1 MILQNKY
8 FNSSILVFIFILGCI
23 VAFTR
28 GSNFSDGDAY
38 SVIVAYL
45 NFFNEGIYTPSRG
58 AYGHP
63 IPELLIGFFSYY
75 FGTPFSNVLCFNLF
89 FFSLFFFYK
98 TFCHS
103 QKNITLFVLL
113 ILSNSY
119 LFFENTNSIDYPIAI
134 FFFSLGLFFLKKKNF
149 FYASILLGLTIAS
162 RLNFLTFV
170 YPILFIYFFDELK
183 NKSFKNFLN
192 SFLIIS
198 LTCLFFYI
206 PLFQLHNYTFG
217 FLDIPFMVEKPN
229 RVGWYGGPSL
239 TLESLVPRFGYKI
252 YLIMGIYSSI
262 LFFFYSIL
270 IIKKMKFF
278 SKDNIIL
285 IFVILINLFVF
296 FFSPTKI
303 LIINPFIIFLYIIYF
318 KYLDEKKIML
328 MIFLNFLP
336 WIVTYQV
343 ADIKY
348 KQKIF
353 VLPKK
358 L

>member
-134 FFFSLGLFFLKKKNF
+134 FFL
-149 FYASILLGLTIAS
+149 A
-162 RLNFLTFV
+162 
-170 YPILFIYFFDELK
+170 
-183 NKSFKNFLN
+183 
-192 SFLIIS
+192 
-198 LTCLFFYI
+198 
-206 PLFQLHNYTFG
+206 
-217 FLDIPFMVEKPN
+217 
-229 RVGWYGGPSL
+229 
-239 TLESLVPRFGYKI
+239 
-252 YLIMGIYSSI
+252 
-262 LFFFYSIL
+262 
-270 IIKKMKFF
+270 
-278 SKDNIIL
+278 
-285 IFVILINLFVF
+285 
-296 FFSPTKI
+296 
-303 LIINPFIIFLYIIYF
+303 
-318 KYLDEKKIML
+318 
-328 MIFLNFLP
+328 
-336 WIVTYQV
+336 
-343 ADIKY
+343 
-348 KQKIF
+348 
-353 VLPKK
+353 
-358 L
+358 